1 MINFKSNL
9 SEKEKKH
16 ITSLL
21 SELTDE
27 YGDFYITKNN
37 LRLFI
42 RENPNV
48 LFESLKRGDKIAFN
62 DHGMAVICGFSDKA
76 DRKYVKILTKNL
88 ADIGN
93 LVKVICWNV
102 TCDLFVKVKQ
112 NSPQRNYLQKNYFRF
127 VGGRGREVL
136 LVRKGNKYASGNSNK
151 NQSSGIRSN

>member
-1 MINFKSNL
+1 MITFKSVL
-9 SEKEKKH
+9 SDKEKKH

-27 YGDFYITKNN
+27 YGDFYVTKNN

-42 RENPNV
+42 RENPDV

-62 DHGMAVICGFSDKA
+62 DHGMAVVCGFSDKA

-88 ADIGN
+88 TDIGN
-93 LVKVICWNV
+93 FVKVICWNV
-102 TCDLFVKVKQ
+102 TCDLFIKVKQ
-112 NSPQRNYLQKNYFRF
+112 NSPQRDVLQKNYFRF

-136 LVRKGNKYASGNSNK
+136 LVRRGKNHAVQNSNQ
-151 NQSSGIRSN
+151 N